1 MRNQGIQEDLPLKQL
16 SREQSRV
23 ILQAICE
30 QGCEADCS
38 QEDMLAK
45 LESILEA
52 MFKAEELREE
62 VVMWD
67 PKSSDKEENIAVRV
81 WNVLL
86 LSYEVSYWWY
96 RHAAV

>member
-1 MRNQGIQEDLPLKQL
+1 
-16 SREQSRV
+16 
-23 ILQAICE
+23 
-30 QGCEADCS
+30 
-38 QEDMLAK
+38 MLAK